1 MLAIGLMTGTS
12 LDGLDVALCSIEG
25 TYLNT
30 DLKLIDFICLE
41 MPLHLKQKIKNACDE
56 KKSNNKLICSL
67 NFELGYYYLEGVNR
81 CLKRN
86 NLKYEDISY
95 IASHGQTIYHLPV
108 ADNDYYASTL
118 QIGHPAILN
127 YNTGIPVV
135 YDFRVMD
142 IAAGGQGAPL
152 VPYTDY
158 ILYSDSKNDVA
169 LQNIGGIANV
179 TYLSKSLSLD
189 DIVAFDN
196 GPGNMM
202 INEATHVFYNRE
214 YDNAGEIARSGNL
227 CCELFEELRGHD
239 FLKQKPPKTTGRE
252 QFGVDYVNYLL
263 SKYDYVDSKD
273 IINTF
278 TYFTAWNIVDSY
290 RRFLPSMPNKMIV
303 GGGGAYNKFMLD
315 LLSDIAG
322 SDLKVF
328 TQEMLGLNSDAK
340 EAMAFVVLGN
350 ETLNGVSNNVPRAT
364 GAKSRVVLGSV
375 LGLRG
380 LKYEK

>member
-1 MLAIGLMTGTS
+1 MFAIGLMTGTS
-12 LDGLDVALCSIEG
+12 LDGLDVALCNIEG

-41 MPLHLKQKIKNACDE
+41 MPQYLKQKIKNACDE

-67 NFELGYYYLEGVNR
+67 NFELGHYYLEGVNR

-86 NLKYEDISY
+86 SLKYSDISF

-108 ADNDYYASTL
+108 SESNYYASTL

-127 YNTGIPVV
+127 YRTGIPVV

-142 IAAGGQGAPL
+142 IVAGGQGAPL
-152 VPYTDY
+152 VPYADY
-158 ILYSDSKNDVA
+158 ILYSDNENDVA

-189 DIVAFDN
+189 DVIAFDN

-202 INEATHVFYNRE
+202 INEAVHLFYGIE
-214 YDNAGEIARSGNL
+214 YDNDGEIARSGKL
-227 CCELFEELRGHD
+227 CVELFKEMCSNE

-252 QFGVDYVNYLL
+252 QFGNDYVNYLL
-263 SKYDYVDSKD
+263 HKYNYVNSED

-290 RRFLPSMPNKMIV
+290 RRFLPNIPNKMIV

-315 LLSDIAG
+315 ILNDIAG
-322 SDLKVF
+322 VNLKVM
-328 TQEMLGLNSDAK
+328 TQEMLGLNSSAK

-350 ETLNGVSNNVPRAT
+350 ETLNGVSNNVPSAT
-364 GAKSRVVLGSV
+364 GAKDKVVLGSV